1 MGGSSASFAA
11 ANRKTCPMTDLA
23 PTMGLT
29 KAEIVLRVDAILSEA
44 TLAEKVGMMS
54 GKGFFS
60 DYRNDGGVW
69 GARPYRAGS
78 GIERLNVPPLYFTDG
93 PRGVA
98 RGQSTCFPCTMARGA
113 SFDTDL
119 ERRIGEAM
127 SIEIRAQGCTL
138 SGAVCVNLLRH
149 PAWGRA
155 QETYGEDPHHLG
167 AMGAA
172 LGTGLQAH
180 NVIATVK
187 HFALNSMEN
196 ARFTIDVRIDER
208 ALHEVYLPHFKTIL
222 DAGVASV
229 MSAYNKVNGEYC
241 GQHRGL
247 LTDILR
253 GDWGFMGFVH
263 SDWVMGVYKPYGAAA
278 GLDIENP
285 EPMVFGDKLIV
296 AIEGGTIEPHV
307 IDTACRRI
315 LTTQYHFACKEDP
328 LPAYPMS
335 LVACDR
341 HVALAREAA
350 EKSAVLLT
358 NDGML
363 PLSRDIGRIAVL
375 GRLAA
380 LENTGDNGSSR
391 VRAPHVVTAL
401 AGLRTYLGEHRIL
414 TGDES
419 DLDGARAAASS
430 ADAVVVIVGY
440 TAEEEGEFIPG
451 DIALGQE
458 GSLAPDDSHI
468 PEEVKATRKARPT
481 SIGGDRV
488 DLGLPSAQ
496 LALIDAAVA
505 SGKPVFVVI
514 VAGSAVM
521 VEDWH
526 DRVSAIMQTFYSGM
540 EGGTALARLIFG
552 DVAPSGRLPFTVAQN
567 ADDYPFFDRRATS
580 IIYDQWH
587 GYAKFEKGGLSPR
600 YAFGH
605 GLSYTHFAC
614 RAASARVTD
623 RTIEVSVAVTNIGK
637 AAAETPVLAF
647 VSPPGGVER
656 WPHALKAFAR
666 VALASGETH
675 IVPMTIERAAL
686 RWYDPTNRDW
696 REEVGEYDIFVS
708 TDATHAA
715 RVTVSI

>member
-1 MGGSSASFAA
+1 MI
-11 ANRKTCPMTDLA
+11 DLA
-23 PTMGLT
+23 PAKGLT
-29 KAEIVLRVDAILSEA
+29 APEISERVDAILEHA

-54 GKGFFS
+54 GRGFFA
-60 DYRNDGGVW
+60 DYRADDGVW

-127 SIEIRAQGCTL
+127 AIEIRAHGCSLT
-138 SGAVCVNLLRH
+138 GAICVNLLRH

-172 LGTGLQAH
+172 LGIGLQAH

-196 ARFTIDVRIDER
+196 ARFTVDVRIDAR
-208 ALHEVYLPHFKTIL
+208 SLHEIYLPHFKTIL

-241 GQHRGL
+241 GQHRAL

-253 GDWGFMGFVH
+253 GEWGFAGFVH

-285 EPMVFGDKLIV
+285 EPLVFGGKLV
-296 AIEGGTIEPHV
+296 AAVEAGMIEPHV

-315 LTTQYHFACKEDP
+315 LTTQYRFACAEDP
-328 LPAYPMS
+328 LPDYPLS
-335 LVACDR
+335 LVTSGV

-350 EKSAVLLT
+350 EKSAVLLA
-358 NDGML
+358 NNGVL
-363 PLSRDIGRIAVL
+363 PLSREIGRVAVL

-380 LENTGDNGSSR
+380 LVNTGDNGSSR

-401 AGLRTYLGEHRIL
+401 AGLRAMLGDERIL
-414 TGDES
+414 TGDED
-419 DLDGARAAASS
+419 DLTAAAVAARS
-430 ADAVVVIVGY
+430 ADAIVVVTGY

-458 GSLAPDDSHI
+458 GSAAPDDSHI
-468 PEEVKATRKARPT
+468 PDAVKAARKARPA
-481 SIGGDRV
+481 SIGGDRI
-488 DLGLPSAQ
+488 DLGLPAAQ
-496 LALIDAAVA
+496 RALIDAAVA
-505 SGKPVFVVI
+505 SGKPVIVVI

-521 VEDWH
+521 VEGWH
-526 DRVSAIMQTFYSGM
+526 DRVGAILQTFYSGM
-540 EGGTALARLIFG
+540 EGGTALARLLFG
-552 DVAPSGRLPFTVAQN
+552 EISPSGRLPFTVARD
-567 ADDYPFFDRRATS
+567 AKDYPSFDRDAAS
-580 IIYDQWH
+580 ITYDQWH
-587 GYAKFEKGGLSPR
+587 GYAKFARDGMLPR

-605 GLSYTHFAC
+605 GLGYTRFEC
-614 RAASARVTD
+614 RAPKARVTGD
-623 RTIEVSVAVTNIGK
+623 AVEASVAVANTG
-637 AAAETPVLAF
+637 AVAAETPVFAF
-647 VSPPGGVER
+647 VSPPGTVDR
-656 WPHALKAFAR
+656 WPFALKAFAR
-666 VALASGETH
+666 VALAPGETR
-675 IVPMTIERAAL
+675 IVRLRIDRASL
-686 RWYDPTNRDW
+686 RWRDPAINGW
-696 REEVGEYDIFVS
+696 REEPGDYVLAFA
-708 TDATHAA
+708 TDAAE
-715 RVTVSI
+715 RVTTTFIL